1 MNQEAPRDLR
11 TVLSRRR
18 LLRGMGALTAAL
30 TSPIW
35 RPATAFGADAAPAA
49 GAKRFI
55 TMFSANGTI
64 PSAFFQADAAEAPLT
79 LGTILAPLEKHK
91 AKMLVLKGVHMSSAN
106 VTQPGGPHMKGPG
119 AMLTGGKLLAGSFQG
134 AGGPA
139 GYADRVSI
147 DQVIADRI
155 GATTPFRSLE
165 FGVRTTGGGPLEVI
179 SYRGSNQPNPV
190 VQDPKKMYARIFA
203 NSNLS
208 QAQLAQLVTERK
220 SILDFLKSDIGSLR
234 SRVNSDDKARLDAH
248 LGGIAG
254 LEQQLAASSISC
266 TPTAPPA
273 QLDLQAQASFPTLS
287 RTMIDMMLLA
297 QTCGLTKVSTFM
309 WANADS
315 WQYFPW
321 AGVNEEHHG
330 LSHSADNDQA
340 STDKLVKINVWHAQE
355 LAYMLDKLDSVQE
368 VGGGTMLDSTVLLWG
383 NELGVGNNHTY
394 QNIPWVI
401 AGGSAGGLNLG
412 RFIPYKNQNHNNL
425 VVSLAHAM
433 GMSDMTTF
441 GIPELCTGPLSG
453 LTA

>member
-1 MNQEAPRDLR
+1 VNQEAPRDLR

-18 LLRGMGALTAAL
+18 LLRGLGAMTAAL

-35 RPATAFGADAAPAA
+35 RPATAFGADALPSA
-49 GAKRFI
+49 AKRFI

-64 PSAFFQADAAEAPLT
+64 PSAFFQAGAAEAPLT
-79 LGTILAPLEKHK
+79 LGTILAPLEKYK
-91 AKMLVLKGVHMSSAN
+91 ARMLVLKGVHMSSAN

-139 GYADRVSI
+139 GYADRVSV

-155 GATTPFRSLE
+155 GANTPFRSLE

-190 VQDPKKMYARIFA
+190 VVDPQKMYTRIFA
-203 NSNLS
+203 NNNLS
-208 QAQLAQLVTERK
+208 QAQLTQLIAERK
-220 SILDFLKSDIGSLR
+220 SVLDFLKSDISSLR
-234 SRVNSDDKARLDAH
+234 TRVNSDDKARLDAH

-254 LEQQLAASSISC
+254 LEQQLANSAVSC
-266 TPTAPPA
+266 TPPA
-273 QLDLQAQASFPTLS
+273 KPAVLDLKAEASFPTIS
-287 RTMIDMMLLA
+287 RTQIDMMLLA

-321 AGVNEEHHG
+321 AGVNEEHHT
-330 LSHSADNDQA
+330 LSHSGDSDQVA
-340 STDKLVKINVWHAQE
+340 TDKLIKINVWHAQE
-355 LAYMLDKLDSVQE
+355 LAYILDRLDAIPE

-401 AGGSAGGLNLG
+401 AGGGAGGLKSG
-412 RFIPYKNQNHNNL
+412 RFIPYKDQPHNNL
-425 VVSLAHAM
+425 LVSICHAM
-433 GMSDMTTF
+433 GMTDVTTF